1 VSADKSAPQKPA
13 GISAGTPSIGP
24 AGLFRRLGAALYDG
38 LLLIALMMIVT
49 ACLLPLTHGEA
60 ITVRAFGMWAHAYQL
75 LLLLVIFGFFGFF
88 WTRKGQ
94 TLGMAAWRLHLE
106 RDSGGAVTWGD
117 TAKRLLA
124 ACLSWAIAMLGYLW
138 VLVDRDKRT
147 WHDRLTHTRVV
158 VLPKKKL

>member
-1 VSADKSAPQKPA
+1 VSADLPADSPSIKPA
-13 GISAGTPSIGP
+13 G
-24 AGLFRRLGAALYDG
+24 LLRRLGAALYDG

-60 ITVRAFGMWAHAYQL
+60 ITVQAFGLWAHAYQL
-75 LLLLVIFGFFGFF
+75 LLLLIIFAFFGFF

-94 TLGMAAWRLHLE
+94 TLGMAAWRLRLE
-106 RDSGGAVTWGD
+106 RDSGAGVTWGD
-117 TAKRLLA
+117 TSKRLLA
-124 ACLSWAIAMLGYLW
+124 ACLSWAVAMLGYLW
-138 VLVDRDKRT
+138 VLVDRDKRA

>member
-1 VSADKSAPQKPA
+1 VSADQPAPP
-13 GISAGTPSIGP
+13 ISAGVPAIKP

-60 ITVRAFGMWAHAYQL
+60 ITVQAFGMWAHAYQL

-106 RDSGGAVTWGD
+106 RDSGGPVTWGD

-147 WHDRLTHTRVV
+147 WHDRLTRTRVV